1 MYKIGLTGG
10 IGSGKS
16 RVADMLAEW
25 GASVIDADEI
35 SHALTAP
42 GGAAMPAIAREFGP
56 QAVAADGAL
65 DRAWMRDLVFRE
77 PTARGRLE
85 ALLHPLIGLHT
96 EQAAAQARGL
106 YLVFVVPCW
115 SNPAAGAP
123 GRPHLR
129 GRLRPG
135 HADRPGA
142 ETQWADGA
150 GHQAYHGGTG
160 CAGNPAGGRGRR
172 HRQRWRH
179 LARYLARAGKNSA
192 RPLARAG
199 GRGQPARRQGGRYP

>member
-96 EQAAAQARGL
+96 EQAAAQARIMAAQAARATRLEAADDVIVNDGATSPDTL
-106 YLVFVVPCW
+106 RARARTLHDRWLALAGAASQPGGK
-115 SNPAAGAP
+115 AAGTP
-123 GRPHLR
+123 
-129 GRLRPG
+129 
-135 HADRPGA
+135 
-142 ETQWADGA
+142 E
-150 GHQAYHGGTG
+150 
-160 CAGNPAGGRGRR
+160 
-172 HRQRWRH
+172 
-179 LARYLARAGKNSA
+179 
-192 RPLARAG
+192 
-199 GRGQPARRQGGRYP
+199 